1 MRACCIIFI
10 FISVLH
16 TYATYQNITVNLSC
30 SGHLFEGGS
39 YQTIGSIQPMGGS
52 ILTGGNYVN
61 YSGSSS
67 GFILQ
72 SLSSKNGISD
82 EWSFDNDQDSLN
94 DQEEYFFGSNLNEA
108 DSDNDNLTDYLEQ
121 IHGGNPQLSDTDSDG
136 SSDYNEYVA
145 GTLLDNANSIF
156 KVNFNRTEN
165 EQHRISWQS
174 VLNRIYTIDYKS
186 SLNNSW
192 QPYPFDL
199 PGNNQEMSLLDNS
212 NSDTMFYRVRV
223 RMN

>member
-1 MRACCIIFI
+1 MKASSLSLILFTILSANAF
-10 FISVLH
+10 
-16 TYATYQNITVNLSC
+16 YQNDTLNISC

-72 SLSSKNGISD
+72 SLSSKNGIAD

-108 DSDNDNLTDYLEQ
+108 DSDDDNLNDYLEQ

-145 GTLLDNANSIF
+145 GTLLNSADSIF
-156 KVNFNRTEN
+156 KVNYNRTEN

-186 SLNNSW
+186 SLNNTW

-199 PGNNQEMSLLDNS
+199 LGNNQEMSLLDNS

-223 RMN
+223 RLN

>member
-1 MRACCIIFI
+1 MRAYCIIFI

-52 ILTGGNYVN
+52 ILAGGNYVN

-72 SLSSKNGISD
+72 PLSSKNGIAD

-145 GTLLDNANSIF
+145 GTLLDNADSIF
-156 KVNFNRTEN
+156 KVNYNRTEN

-199 PGNNQEMSLLDNS
+199 QGNDQEMSLLDNS